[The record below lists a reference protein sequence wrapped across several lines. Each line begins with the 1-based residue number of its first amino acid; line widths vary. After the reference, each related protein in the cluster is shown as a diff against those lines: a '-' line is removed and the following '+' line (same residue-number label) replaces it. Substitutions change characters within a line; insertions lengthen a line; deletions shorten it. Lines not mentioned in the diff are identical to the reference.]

1 LTIALALAAFV
12 STNVDDLFLLTL
24 WFLKRT
30 SLNIVLLGPATGFTA
45 LLLVSVLGY
54 PGTMALPQRYIQ
66 RLGRCDDNAG

>member
-30 SLNIVLLGPATGFTA
+30 SFNIVLLGQAAGFTA
-45 LLLVSVLGY
+45 LLLVSVLGCS
-54 PGTMALPQRYIQ
+54 GAMALPQRYIH
-66 RLGRCDDNAG
+66 RLGRRDDNAG